1 MKERVALALRIR
13 KTREKLHLSQDEF
26 AQQMGCCKSSVINY
40 ESGKRVPGAGF
51 LIDLVKNFGINPDWL
66 LTGNGEIAAPL
77 SSLNLKEK
85 KDLDLQH
92 MLEHL
97 QIPTMK
103 LSIMA
108 EYHRLKQVFKPLIDE
123 FEQLREN
130 NKKLRS

>member
-13 KTREKLHLSQDEF
+13 KTRVKLDLSQDEF

-40 ESGKRVPGAGF
+40 ETGKRVPGAGF

-66 LTGNGEIAAPL
+66 LTGNGEIAAL
-77 SSLNLKEK
+77 SSSLSVKEK
-85 KDLDLQH
+85 KDPDLQH

-103 LSIMA
+103 MAIIA
-108 EYHRLKQVFKPLIDE
+108 EYHRLKQVFKPLVDE
-123 FEQLREN
+123 FERYREN
-130 NKKLRS
+130 NKKLRA